1 MTDIGWA
8 VASGALHLLVVGVI
22 FGPLV
27 WWRARRRRER
37 AIGPGGWRTLALAG
51 GIYLTAIIVLN
62 LPRVGFFADL
72 TFNWQ
77 NKLLLV
83 LLLAVAVRGWPG
95 LTWRGVGVRR
105 PARRWWVPVLA
116 IVLGALGLQL
126 LGGPMAEVTPTVEAA
141 AFQAVVPGLDEELL
155 FRGVLL
161 FLLDR
166 ALTARRAMWGGQVG
180 WSALVTSVLF
190 GLGHGLEL
198 GEGFEI
204 AVHPVGIVP
213 ALLLGLLIAWLR
225 VRWRSLWPAVLA
237 HNGWNLSVVV
247 AGAVAE

>member
-161 FLLDR
+161 RPPGRYRPRAAARAADR
-166 ALTARRAMWGGQVG
+166 LAAGQVAQPVAG
-180 WSALVTSVLF
+180 RAGPQRLEPQRRRRRGRRRVTRRTRTR
-190 GLGHGLEL
+190 HGPQQ
-198 GEGFEI
+198 GPDG
-204 AVHPVGIVP
+204 
-213 ALLLGLLIAWLR
+213 R
-225 VRWRSLWPAVLA
+225 VRGLRPRNGRSSR
-237 HNGWNLSVVV
+237 GR
-247 AGAVAE
+247 